1 MDLKDKIIVITG
13 GGRGIG
19 RALCERFAAESPKQ
33 IVVLD
38 KDKNN
43 ADDVAEKI
51 GGVAFDA
58 DVGCEHTINQ
68 IVQTIEKDFG
78 PIDLFCANAGIG
90 ISGGVETS
98 NDDWKKII
106 DVNFMSHVFSSRAVL
121 PGMIERGSG
130 YLLHTVSAAGLLT
143 QLGSVSYA
151 VTKHAALAFAEWLSI
166 THYDEGI
173 RVSCL
178 CPQGVWTDMLKSDDP
193 AITMLHEAAIS
204 AEKVADAVVEGI
216 RNEQF
221 LILPHP
227 EVATY
232 FQHKANDYERW
243 LGGMRKLQRGLGAQ
257 KNG

>member
-1 MDLKDKIIVITG
+1 MELNDKVIVVTG

-19 RALCERFAAESPKQ
+19 RALCERFSTESPKKV
-33 IVVLD
+33 IVIDLNLETAAEV
-38 KDKNN
+38 
-43 ADDVAEKI
+43 ADKI
-51 GGVAFDA
+51 GGVAFGA
-58 DVGCEHTINQ
+58 DVACEATVQ
-68 IVQTIEKDFG
+68 EIVETVENDYG

-90 ISGGVETS
+90 ISGGADTS
-98 NDDWKKII
+98 NEDWKKII
-106 DVNFMSHVFSSRAVL
+106 DVNFMSHVYSTRAVL
-121 PGMIERGSG
+121 PGMLERGSG

-151 VTKHAALAFAEWLSI
+151 VTKHAALAFAEWLAI
-166 THYDEGI
+166 THFDSGL

-193 AITMLHEAAIS
+193 TITMLHEAAIS
-204 AEKVADAVVEGI
+204 AEEVAESVVNGI

-227 EVATY
+227 EVETY

-243 LGGMRKLQRGLGAQ
+243 LGGLRKLRRGLDHGV
-257 KNG
+257 